1 MVQIFMFLNIIPGF
15 MMLII
20 CAVGFYTLRERSVDM
35 NCLMTWGMICLVN
48 GVFDTVFL
56 IDRAVK
62 MERPLFSLQVEK
74 ASLYNFIHFLILA
87 GPCAELCTA
96 YLVYKVYKD
105 ATDGDG
111 FAVDTSFNRAASN
124 SRPQG
129 VSGASGGGYGSQ
141 DLQSGSTFT
150 PFGGKGNTLG
160 AQSQNES
167 D

>member
-96 YLVYKVYKD
+96 YLVYKV
-105 ATDGDG
+105 
-111 FAVDTSFNRAASN
+111 
-124 SRPQG
+124 
-129 VSGASGGGYGSQ
+129 
-141 DLQSGSTFT
+141 L
-150 PFGGKGNTLG
+150 LI
-160 AQSQNES
+160 
-167 D
+167 